1 MSATV
6 NTADAPPILCPAEG
20 QIASIPAS
28 MCARRLRRGVKCWEG
43 SMKSLLLAN
52 SHARGFD
59 AHARRRRISARARDR
74 RASIALPHRTL
85 LQWLRSCGL
94 VGRRLGLGSRAR
106 FLYVDWGCPANLV
119 QPCLER

>member
-1 MSATV
+1 MLDDYVLAICCAIGGKKIKRLAICLGFSLSMIATV
-6 NTADAPPILCPAEG
+6 STPDARPMLCPAEG

-28 MCARRLRRGVKCWEG
+28 MCARRLSRGVKCWEG

-74 RASIALPHRTL
+74 RASIALPH
-85 LQWLRSCGL
+85 
-94 VGRRLGLGSRAR
+94 
-106 FLYVDWGCPANLV
+106 
-119 QPCLER
+119 